1 MTAWRTWSRSQ
12 VACRLLVAL
21 LPVVALLVAPVRPS
35 AAVLAIVMAGSVLW
49 AVSPELAAGPAVL
62 LFVMAWWASAVPD
75 PVRPSILV
83 AAAALLSA
91 HVAGLLAAYAPA
103 RGRIHPQ
110 LVRTWAGRALLAF
123 LPAPV
128 VLLALVALDG
138 GPEQSVTWPLA
149 LAALALLTLV
159 VALFLREGPAR
170 LSPQAGGKSVEN
182 DLSDV
187 ENRGQVG
194 RTRGSTRIDRN

>member
-12 VACRLLVAL
+12 VTCRSMVVL
-21 LPVVALLVAPVRPS
+21 LPVIALLVAPVPPS
-35 AAVLAIVMAGSVLW
+35 WLVLSIVVALSVLW
-49 AVSPELAAGPAVL
+49 AVFPELAAGPVVL

-103 RGRIHPQ
+103 RASIHPH

-123 LPAPV
+123 VPAPLA
-128 VLLALVALDG
+128 LLALGAFDG
-138 GPEQSVTWPLA
+138 GPGRAATWPLA
-149 LAALALLTLV
+149 LAALSLLTLAV
-159 VALFLREGPAR
+159 VLFLRERPAPAH
-170 LSPQAGGKSVEN
+170 PQAKA
-182 DLSDV
+182 
-187 ENRGQVG
+187 
-194 RTRGSTRIDRN
+194 